1 MSVLVGE
8 ALQKPFDPLRPQI
21 DTDGGSLG
29 GETVNLGL
37 RWKTWGWQGRVAG
50 GSWSLSWLLTRIGP
64 VLYGDLPGN
73 DEKPLLAY
81 RSWPR

>member
-1 MSVLVGE
+1 MSAWAGE
-8 ALQKPFDPLRPQI
+8 ALQKPFEPLRPQI

-37 RWKTWGWQGRVAG
+37 CWKTWGWQGRVAG
-50 GSWSLSWLLTRIGP
+50 SWSLSWLLTRIDRL
-64 VLYGDLPGN
+64 LYGDLPGN
-73 DEKPLLAY
+73 DEGPLLAY